1 MNILIVEN
9 DLNLNRGIAIVLKD
23 IFDNI
28 LTSFTI
34 EEAKDIIS
42 KNNIDMMILDLN
54 LPDGDGLDF
63 IKYLRDKNNPIPIML
78 LTENKLE
85 TETLSR
91 LKIGTDD
98 YIIKPFSLIV
108 LKEKIR
114 AMMKRVGIGEIDIYE
129 EENIYFDFNNM
140 IFKINNIEI
149 GLSKTEIK
157 ILKKLIV
164 NKNNIVDR
172 ETLINEV
179 WGIDREFVDTNA
191 LSVAINRLRAK
202 IIYKDKIVNEYGIGY
217 QWKT

>member
-179 WGIDREFVDTNA
+179 WGIDRELVDTNA